1 MDPPYEEFM
10 GTGSVIAVRLPWRTR
25 TGAKLQGVN
34 CRESIAAWLLPT
46 DSPGQRTVQTWDQ
59 MTDER
64 ESEQPP
70 GQ

>member
-1 MDPPYEEFM
+1 MALD
-10 GTGSVIAVRLPWRTR
+10 
-25 TGAKLQGVN
+25 
-34 CRESIAAWLLPT
+34 IAAWLLPT

-64 ESEQPP
+64 ERESDLL